1 MPIIWKKLATIK
13 LIVLYKNVEL
23 GTETLWENVRGEIV
37 TSEDGYLIFDDTV
50 IKKKYSQKIELVRR
64 QYSGNEHGV
73 VSGIGIVNCLYFN
86 PDLERFWIIDYR
98 IYNPENDEKSKIDH
112 VQEMMVDVVKK
123 KKIPVKTVLMESWS
137 ATQRLMA
144 LIDNLGKIYYCP
156 WKFNRLVDDSGG
168 VKKYQKLEEL
178 KWNELELVS
187 GKIIKIKGIPVREKS
202 QIPYGVLFLQTSA
215 EYMAI
220 SWPQLPKYRW
230 RWVGNSN

>member
-156 WKFNRLVDDSGG
+156 
-168 VKKYQKLEEL
+168 
-178 KWNELELVS
+178 
-187 GKIIKIKGIPVREKS
+187 
-202 QIPYGVLFLQTSA
+202 
-215 EYMAI
+215 
-220 SWPQLPKYRW
+220 
-230 RWVGNSN
+230 